1 MVYMLI
7 LAHNMFALI
16 IIGAIVGFFSN
27 GMFGG
32 YGAVISCLYPTEIR
46 STANNIIVN
55 VGRAIGGFSSVVI
68 GILMDYYN
76 LMVVMGFLSALY
88 LLSFIIMISL
98 PGLKE
103 LGLKKVKKA

>member
-1 MVYMLI
+1 
-7 LAHNMFALI
+7 
-16 IIGAIVGFFSN
+16 
-27 GMFGG
+27 
-32 YGAVISCLYPTEIR
+32 
-46 STANNIIVN
+46 
-55 VGRAIGGFSSVVI
+55 SVVI

>member
-1 MVYMLI
+1 
-7 LAHNMFALI
+7 
-16 IIGAIVGFFSN
+16 
-27 GMFGG
+27 
-32 YGAVISCLYPTEIR
+32 
-46 STANNIIVN
+46 N

-68 GILMDYYN
+68 GILMNYYN

-88 LLSFIIMISL
+88 LLSFIIMVSL